1 MEVSGR
7 VLERDVATPVPLV
20 EMHDIGVSFGGVRA
34 VDGVTISLYPGEVM
48 GLLGHN
54 GAGKSTLIKA
64 LRKLIPGKS
73 GSTAAPS
80 RSTAPRMLGATTS
93 KQSIRTSHW
102 PTIAMLRPTC
112 SWAANSPQRGD

>member
-54 GAGKSTLIKA
+54 GAGKSTLIKILA
-64 LRKLIPGKS
+64 GAQKADS
-73 GSTAAPS
+73 GE
-80 RSTAPRMLGATTS
+80 
-93 KQSIRTSHW
+93 IR
-102 PTIAMLRPTC
+102 IDGRPVQI
-112 SWAANSPQRGD
+112 NSPAEARRNNIETIYQNLALADNRDAAAVCRQARSK